1 VLPRSVALCVND
13 MGHALNDLRA
23 RYGLR
28 GGAAALERID
38 ELQAELN
45 GRTIE
50 GILGG
55 GLHEFLDMFQKTL
68 GLLAGDI
75 SREFFHHEEVV
86 TQSQSQSQ

>member
-1 VLPRSVALCVND
+1 MALCIND
-13 MGHALNDLRA
+13 MGYALNDLRS

-38 ELQAELN
+38 EMQAELN

-68 GLLAGDI
+68 GLLTGDI
-75 SREFFHHEEVV
+75 AREFFHQDEVV
-86 TQSQSQSQ
+86 SQSQSQNQ